1 MLPPYLHHFYPTCP
15 EEEQLTE
22 EFELACRHHI
32 ACNKHHW
39 DFWMDPKTFE
49 LKDIPDDD
57 REYKLYC
64 VERVADWLSMAAQHD
79 EDKSIW
85 YERNKAAMKMP
96 EWAFEFIEDIYNH
109 LPDDYYLSLSYKGTR
124 GKLDEKE
131 EA

>member
-1 MLPPYLHHFYPTCP
+1 
-15 EEEQLTE
+15 
-22 EFELACRHHI
+22 
-32 ACNKHHW
+32 
-39 DFWMDPKTFE
+39 MDPKTFE
-49 LKDIPDDD
+49 LKDIPDND